1 MLWFNQAWLM
11 LKNPWIMRNE
21 THSCFFIDL
30 WVIWLRIIW
39 SYHMVSLTVRIQ
51 NLFLSLLFCFVFFFF
66 LFPFVEWLKDESM
79 WMRQKIPT
87 INGHVLPPFVSDLC
101 KTKMLNCMKSSTET
115 MCFTSI
121 SFLTYFLLE
130 KFLSHFKNVNVKLQR
145 N

>member
-1 MLWFNQAWLM
+1 M

-66 LFPFVEWLKDESM
+66 FFCFHLL
-79 WMRQKIPT
+79 
-87 INGHVLPPFVSDLC
+87 NGWKMKACECDRKYQQLMDMCCLHSSPIYAKPKCWIVWNLQRKLC
-101 KTKMLNCMKSSTET
+101 ASL
-115 MCFTSI
+115 
-121 SFLTYFLLE
+121 
-130 KFLSHFKNVNVKLQR
+130 LSHFLLIFYWRSSCHILRMLMWNFKGISVIK
-145 N
+145 